1 MMAHPNSSSHRL
13 TGSGSC
19 SMLFI
24 AEMHCIDKQFERDVH
39 DSSSVYKPTGMCKEA
54 HWCATS
60 ASQVAGHTDRTQKAT
75 AAGKGSESVRAK
87 GRGRHRISSKSARDL
102 APASAKLS
110 CPALPEQASE
120 RASSL
125 HRFEF
130 EKLGAA
136 SLHRLAQCGRRPAA
150 AVVRAHPTRW
160 WCVWSVV
167 WWNERAQP
175 DPVRLLHRTH
185 ALARLLL
192 LLRPNRVRSTPPRA
206 RIASIPTNERG
217 TQQHEANRTTGRAAR
232 ARAPRPDPTRTRT
245 APPEKGKR
253 REPASQADGV
263 RCESGSGVCV
273 LVGLQQ
279 FSSPIPF
286 SPFPSPS

>member
-1 MMAHPNSSSHRL
+1 VCAKKH
-13 TGSGSC
+13 TGVLLVPHKWLGTRT
-19 SMLFI
+19 
-24 AEMHCIDKQFERDVH
+24 ARKKQPRRARTARVCVPREGASTASAASPRE
-39 DSSSVYKPTGMCKEA
+39 TLA
-54 HWCATS
+54 RAS
-60 ASQVAGHTDRTQKAT
+60 AS
-75 AAGKGSESVRAK
+75 
-87 GRGRHRISSKSARDL
+87 L
-102 APASAKLS
+102 L
-110 CPALPEQASE
+110 PALPEQASE
-120 RASSL
+120 RAASSL

-192 LLRPNRVRSTPPRA
+192 LLQPNRVRSTPPRA

-286 SPFPSPS
+286 SPFPCPS